1 MLVTRYGLCGLELAL
16 KAGEWGEDLA
26 LVFRAVGHKT
36 WRTIASIQTGVV
48 LLILVVTLA
57 AVGTVVLQ
65 RSATES
71 DEMQSAYSP
80 QRAEPLSHSRVHQ
93 VGPRQSN
100 SNDRNTEING
110 AFSSSPPRSRQG
122 AAASESERRCME
134 WDDGPTLNKV
144 ERQAGSRRRCVS
156 IPHG

>member
-26 LVFRAVGHKT
+26 LDFRAVGHKM
-36 WRTIASIQTGVV
+36 WRTIASIQTDVV

-65 RSATES
+65 RPATES

-80 QRAEPLSHSRVHQ
+80 PKSRTA
-93 VGPRQSN
+93 QSLQ
-100 SNDRNTEING
+100 G
-110 AFSSSPPRSRQG
+110 SSGGS
-122 AAASESERRCME
+122 AA
-134 WDDGPTLNKV
+134 K
-144 ERQAGSRRRCVS
+144 QFK
-156 IPHG
+156 

>member
-1 MLVTRYGLCGLELAL
+1 VLVTRYGLCGLELAL

-26 LVFRAVGHKT
+26 LDFRAVGHKT